1 MIWGKLIPYPLLSS
15 FLSPECYFQ
24 VNPKFPLGGE
34 HPWSEAEVCLLQ
46 SSPNISPLIS
56 QADQSYRPL
65 KSTPPAEEW
74 VRTAI
79 CPSCPAVAQSGKGSA
94 LPGTEL
100 SIMPCLLACH
110 ICPLTGLF
118 LSQLRRTPPE

>member
-15 FLSPECYFQ
+15 FLSPE
-24 VNPKFPLGGE
+24 VPSGWRE

-46 SSPNISPLIS
+46 SSPNTAPLIS
-56 QADQSYRPL
+56 QADQSYRTL
-65 KSTPPAEEW
+65 KSSPPAEGW

-100 SIMPCLLACH
+100 SIMPCLLACN

-118 LSQLRRTPPE
+118 ISQLRRTPPE